1 VTDEHTDDRAGSAVP
16 GRPATAH
23 RARRRA
29 AAALLA
35 ASLLVLGLAACGGG
49 DDDAGSGADGEAP
62 RTVRLLTYDS
72 FALPEEAAA
81 AFTER
86 TGARIEV
93 VANGDS
99 GSMLTGALLAAG
111 NPEADVIFGI
121 DNTSATQATDGD
133 LLDPVDPPSVSEVP
147 ERYLLPGS
155 QRDLLIPIDSGDVC
169 MNLDTEWF
177 EASDTPMPTTLEQL
191 TEPDYRDL
199 TVVSS
204 PVTSSPGMAL
214 LIGTIDRYGEDGW
227 LDFWARLQDNGVRVR
242 PSWDDA
248 YYTDY
253 TVSGGDRPIVLSYAS
268 SPPVELIFSEG
279 ERTEPASAVLE
290 DSCSAQVEY
299 AGVLRGTDQPEL
311 AAELVDFMLS
321 EEWQRELPLTNFVF
335 PVIDVELPQEFVDW
349 AVQAETPMGLSP
361 DVVAEEREGWIEAW
375 REQME

>member
-1 VTDEHTDDRAGSAVP
+1 VTDEHHDDRASSAGP
-16 GRPATAH
+16 RRAATTT
-23 RARRRA
+23 RSRRRS

-35 ASLLVLGLAACGGG
+35 TSVLVLGAAACGG
-49 DDDAGSGADGEAP
+49 DDQDAGSGGDDAP
-62 RTVRLLTYDS
+62 ATVRLLTYDS

-86 TGARIEV
+86 TGAEIEV

-99 GSMLTGALLAAG
+99 GSMLAGALLAAG

-121 DNTSATQATDGD
+121 DNTSATRATDGD
-133 LLDPVDPPSVSEVP
+133 LLDPVDPPAASEVP
-147 ERYLLPGS
+147 ERYQLPGD
-155 QRDLLIPIDSGDVC
+155 QRDLLVPIDSGDVC

-177 EASDTPMPTTLEQL
+177 EASGTPMPTTLEQL
-191 TEPDYRDL
+191 TEPTYRDL

-214 LIGTIDRYGEDGW
+214 LIGTVDRYGEDGW
-227 LDFWARLQDNGVRVR
+227 QDFWARLRDNGVRVR

-321 EEWQRELPLTNFVF
+321 DEWQRELPLTNFVF
-335 PVIDVELPQEFVDW
+335 PVVDVELPQEFVDW
-349 AVQAETPMGLSP
+349 AVQADSPMGLSP
-361 DVVAEEREGWIEAW
+361 DVVDAGREGWIEAW

>member
-1 VTDEHTDDRAGSAVP
+1 MTNDDLHDDRR
-16 GRPATAH
+16 RP
-23 RARRRA
+23 RRA
-29 AAALLA
+29 APMRRWRAMIAVV
-35 ASLLVLGLAACGGG
+35 ASGMVVLAACGGDEDAASGG
-49 DDDAGSGADGEAP
+49 DDGGP

-86 TGARIEV
+86 TGAEIEV

-99 GSMLTGALLAAG
+99 GSMLAGALLAAG
-111 NPEADVIFGI
+111 NPEADVIFGV
-121 DNTSATQATDGD
+121 DNTSATRATDGD
-133 LLDPVDPPSVSEVP
+133 LLDPIDPPAASEVL
-147 ERYLLPGS
+147 ERYLLPGD
-155 QRDLLIPIDSGDVC
+155 QRDLLVPIDSGDVC

-177 EASDTPMPTTLEQL
+177 EASGTPLPTSLEQL
-191 TEPDYRDL
+191 TEPAYRDL

-214 LIGTIDRYGEDGW
+214 LIGTVDRYGEDGW
-227 LDFWARLQDNGVRVR
+227 QDFWARLRDNGVRVR

-299 AGVLRGTDQPEL
+299 AGVLRGAEEPEL

-321 EEWQRELPLTNFVF
+321 DEWQGELPLTNFVF

-349 AVQAETPMGLSP
+349 AVQAEAPMGLSP
-361 DVVAEEREGWIEAW
+361 DAVDEGRDAWIEAW

>member
-1 VTDEHTDDRAGSAVP
+1 MTDEHHDDRPCSPGS
-16 GRPATAH
+16 
-23 RARRRA
+23 RRA
-29 AAALLA
+29 ANATGARWRRAGALLA
-35 ASLLVLGLAACGGG
+35 ASVLVLGAAACGG
-49 DDDAGSGADGEAP
+49 DDQDAGSGGDDAP
-62 RTVRLLTYDS
+62 ATVRLLTYDS

-86 TGARIEV
+86 TGAEIEV

-99 GSMLTGALLAAG
+99 GSMLAGALLAAG

-121 DNTSATQATDGD
+121 DNTSATRATDGD
-133 LLDPVDPPSVSEVP
+133 LLDPVDPPSASEVP
-147 ERYLLPGS
+147 ERYQLPGD
-155 QRDLLIPIDSGDVC
+155 QRDLLVPIDSGDVC

-177 EASDTPMPTTLEQL
+177 EESGTPVPTTLEQL
-191 TEPDYRDL
+191 TEPTYRDL

-214 LIGTIDRYGEDGW
+214 LIGTVDRYGEEGW
-227 LDFWARLQDNGVRVR
+227 QDFWARLRDNGVRVR

-299 AGVLRGTDQPEL
+299 AGVLRGTDRPEL

-321 EEWQRELPLTNFVF
+321 DEWQRELPLTNFVF
-335 PVIDVELPQEFVDW
+335 PVMDVELPREFVDW
-349 AVQAETPMGLSP
+349 AVQAESPMGLSP
-361 DVVAEEREGWIEAW
+361 DVVDAGRDGWIEAW

>member
-1 VTDEHTDDRAGSAVP
+1 MTNEHPHDTL
-16 GRPATAH
+16 
-23 RARRRA
+23 RARRRSA
-29 AAALLA
+29 PGRRWRALA
-35 ASLLVLGLAACGGG
+35 AVLAAGVLVLAACGGDEDTG
-49 DDDAGSGADGEAP
+49 AGGEGGEP

-86 TGARIEV
+86 TGAEIEV

-99 GSMLTGALLAAG
+99 GSMLAGALLAAG

-121 DNTSATQATDGD
+121 DNTSATRATDGD
-133 LLDPVDPPSVSEVP
+133 LLEAIDPPAVSEVP
-147 ERYLLPGS
+147 ERYLLPGD
-155 QRDLLIPIDSGDVC
+155 QRELLVPIDTGDVC

-177 EASDTPMPTTLEQL
+177 EETGTPMPTTLEQL
-191 TEPDYRDL
+191 TEATYRDL

-214 LIGTIDRYGEDGW
+214 LIGTVDRYGEDGW
-227 LDFWARLQDNGVRVR
+227 QDFWARLRDNGVRVR

-299 AGVLRGTDQPEL
+299 AGVLRGAAEPEL

-321 EEWQRELPLTNFVF
+321 EPWQRELPLTNFVF

-349 AVQAETPMGLSP
+349 AVQADDPMGLTP
-361 DVVAEEREGWIEAW
+361 DAVDEGRDGWIEAW

>member
-1 VTDEHTDDRAGSAVP
+1 MTNEHLHDDLPARQRPP
-16 GRPATAH
+16 GR
-23 RARRRA
+23 RRRA
-29 AAALLA
+29 MTALLVA
-35 ASLLVLGLAACGGG
+35 GALVLVACGGDEDTGAG
-49 DDDAGSGADGEAP
+49 DDERESQ
-62 RTVRLLTYDS
+62 TVRLLTYDS

-99 GSMLTGALLAAG
+99 GTMLAGALLAAG

-121 DNTSATQATDGD
+121 DNTSATRATEGD
-133 LLDPVDPPSVSEVP
+133 LLDPVDPAAASEIP
-147 ERYLLPGS
+147 ERYLLPGD
-155 QRDLLIPIDSGDVC
+155 QRDLLVPIDSGDVC

-177 EASDTPMPTTLEQL
+177 EASGTPMPTSLEQL
-191 TEPDYRDL
+191 TEPAYRDL

-214 LIGTIDRYGEDGW
+214 LIGTVDRYGEDGW
-227 LDFWARLQDNGVRVR
+227 QDFWARLRDNGVRVR

-299 AGVLRGTDQPEL
+299 AGVLRGAAEPEL

-321 EEWQRELPLTNFVF
+321 DEWQRELPLTNFVF

-349 AVQAETPMGLSP
+349 AVQADEPMGLTP
-361 DVVAEEREGWIEAW
+361 DVVDEGRDGWIEAW

>member
-1 VTDEHTDDRAGSAVP
+1 MTDEHHDDRPGSAGP
-16 GRPATAH
+16 GRSTMATRTRWRDAV
-23 RARRRA
+23 
-29 AAALLA
+29 ALLA
-35 ASLLVLGLAACGGG
+35 AIVLGAAACGG
-49 DDDAGSGADGEAP
+49 DDQDAGSGGDDDAP

-86 TGARIEV
+86 TGAEIEV

-99 GSMLTGALLAAG
+99 GSMLAGALLAAG

-121 DNTSATQATDGD
+121 DNTSATRATDGD
-133 LLDPVDPPSVSEVP
+133 LLDPVDPPSASEVP
-147 ERYLLPGS
+147 DRYQLPGN
-155 QRDLLIPIDSGDVC
+155 QRDLLVPIDSGDVC

-177 EASDTPMPTTLEQL
+177 ETSGTPMPTTLEQL
-191 TEPDYRDL
+191 TEPTYRDL

-214 LIGTIDRYGEDGW
+214 LIGTVDRYGEDGW
-227 LDFWARLQDNGVRVR
+227 QDFWARLRDNGVRVR

-279 ERTEPASAVLE
+279 ARTEPASAVLE

-321 EEWQRELPLTNFVF
+321 DEWQRELPLTNFVF

-349 AVQAETPMGLSP
+349 AVQAESPMGLSP
-361 DVVAEEREGWIEAW
+361 KVVDEGREGWIEAW